1 MVKTKRND
9 PCPCGSG
16 KKYKKCHGGASAPAT
31 PAAAAAPS
39 GGGGRGL
46 VSSLLSPATALRTR
60 PRRRRA
66 PILSA
71 GERDGMRA
79 AGKFN
84 AHLLDL
90 VRERIGPGVKL
101 VDLDDFVRE
110 YTQDAG
116 HIPACLGYKGY
127 PKSSCTSV
135 NEVVCHGIP
144 DEYELQPGDIVNV
157 DLTSIVDGWHGDQS
171 ETFLIGEC
179 SEEARG
185 VTQCAFD
192 CLYAGI
198 EAIGP
203 GSRVIEIGEA
213 IVEIAHQ
220 RGYSVVEMFQGHGI
234 GKTFHTDPGV
244 PHYPEPR
251 AANSILEPGMCFTI
265 EPMINVGKKGCRVDK
280 SDGWTARTVDGK
292 LSAQFEHT
300 LLMTEDGIE
309 ILTQTEH
316 GPRPGH
322 TF

>member
-1 MVKTKRND
+1 
-9 PCPCGSG
+9 
-16 KKYKKCHGGASAPAT
+16 
-31 PAAAAAPS
+31 
-39 GGGGRGL
+39 
-46 VSSLLSPATALRTR
+46 
-60 PRRRRA
+60 
-66 PILSA
+66 
-71 GERDGMRA
+71 MRA

-213 IVEIAHQ
+213 IVEIAD
-220 RGYSVVEMFQGHGI
+220 RHGRPLPMQNV
-234 GKTFHTDPGV
+234 F
-244 PHYPEPR
+244 PR
-251 AANSILEPGMCFTI
+251 
-265 EPMINVGKKGCRVDK
+265 
-280 SDGWTARTVDGK
+280 
-292 LSAQFEHT
+292 LSATPGRVRHVGPALGEHSDAV
-300 LLMTEDGIE
+300 LKDWLALDDAGIAALRDGGVI
-309 ILTQTEH
+309 
-316 GPRPGH
+316 
-322 TF
+322 